1 VGIWCI
7 GFIARLL
14 QCAGVRSVFGL
25 TGAPGH
31 VPGRDQ
37 GAGRFRWFSISHP
50 GAGKHTKKCGKPMS
64 GFYTSTL
71 YSFQEGMKRQKWDI
85 NPQTCI
91 YHYYYPTETITKP
104 WKWMSSHQSMRWWH
118 VLTKIFDMDQATYR
132 RQGTTDGLLMRK
144 KQMS

>member
-1 VGIWCI
+1 MGIWCI

-37 GAGRFRWFSISHP
+37 GVGRLRWFSISHP
-50 GAGKHTKKCGKPMS
+50 GGSIQKNVESQWGGST
-64 GFYTSTL
+64 FYTSIL

-85 NPQTCI
+85 KPQTCI
-91 YHYYYPTETITKP
+91 YHHFYPTETITKA
-104 WKWMSSHQSMRWWH
+104 WKWMSCHQNEM
-118 VLTKIFDMDQATYR
+118 VTCVDQNLDMDQATYR
-132 RQGTTDGLLMRK
+132 RQGTTDGLLMLNK
-144 KQMS
+144 LS